1 MKTKKVVVLLIG
13 ILVLLAGVSWS
24 WAANKWVLRI
34 AIRDLQFLPVMPDQ
48 ATFSEFHSL
57 NDKEIS
63 IPVGTEVVWSNEDV
77 LTNDDKAFFVTAHMI
92 NVRDNNDKV
101 IKMGQIL
108 LKPGAS
114 FSFLFS
120 QPGQYAYACL
130 IHPEKMRGKITV
142 IGLSPLP
149 LVQLTAG
156 ASDVPPID
164 PDEEEE
170 SEGQEEA
177 KKS

>member
-1 MKTKKVVVLLIG
+1 MKTKKMVVLLIG
-13 ILVLLAGVSWS
+13 ILVVLAGVSWS

-57 NDKEIS
+57 KEIS
-63 IPVGTEVVWSNEDV
+63 IPVGTEVVWINEDV

-114 FSFLFS
+114 FTFLFS

-130 IHPEKMRGKITV
+130 IHPEKMRGKISV

-156 ASDVPPID
+156 ASDVPPAD
-164 PDEEEE
+164 PDEEAEE
-170 SEGQEEA
+170 EGAGEA
-177 KKS
+177 NKS